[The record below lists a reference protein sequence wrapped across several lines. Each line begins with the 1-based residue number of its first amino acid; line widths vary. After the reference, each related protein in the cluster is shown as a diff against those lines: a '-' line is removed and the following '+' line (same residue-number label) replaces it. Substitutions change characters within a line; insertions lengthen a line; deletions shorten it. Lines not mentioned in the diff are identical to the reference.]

1 MVNAHIVGAVRWPLL
16 LVVAD
21 LAYVGDETRWLELI
35 RDVSSASVDAPVAIQ
50 VRAKTLEGDTW
61 SAAVARAREAIHP
74 GVPAFLNGDE
84 ATASALGYNGTH
96 WPEARVPV
104 RASKLTRW
112 RSAAVHGEPSLR
124 VAERADVDYAVFGSV
139 FEPGSKPGV
148 GSGLDALRAICAT
161 SSVPVVA
168 IGGITPER
176 AADCLAVGARG
187 VAVVSGVLGATS
199 PGAAIEAYVR
209 ALGSVPAT
217 AREGSVR

>member
-1 MVNAHIVGAVRWPLL
+1 MVSSHIAGALPWPLL

-21 LAYVGDETRWLELI
+21 LAYVGDESRWLDLI
-35 RDVSSASVDAPVAIQ
+35 REVLSASADTPVAIQ

-61 SAAVARAREAIHP
+61 RDAVTRARKAIP
-74 GVPAFLNGDE
+74 AGVPAFLNGDE

-96 WPEARVPV
+96 WPEVRVPA

-124 VAERADVDYAVFGSV
+124 AAERADVDYAVFGSV
-139 FEPGSKPGV
+139 VEPGSKPGA
-148 GSGLDALRAICAT
+148 GAGLDALRAICAA

-176 AADCLAVGARG
+176 AADYLAVGARG

-217 AREGSVR
+217 AREGGVR